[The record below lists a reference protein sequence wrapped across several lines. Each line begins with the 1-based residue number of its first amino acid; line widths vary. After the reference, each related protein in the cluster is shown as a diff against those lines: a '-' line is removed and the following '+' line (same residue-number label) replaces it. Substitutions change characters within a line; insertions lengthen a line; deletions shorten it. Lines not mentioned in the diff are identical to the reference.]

1 MVKDSS
7 GEAASFFWSWAAQRP
22 ARGHAGSFPAS
33 DRS

>member
-1 MVKDSS
+1 MVKDSG
-7 GEAASFFWSWAAQRP
+7 GEAAFWSWAAQRP